1 MHPPPN
7 PVFSLQGAVKTYLLW
22 LQQWHVEN
30 LWSAHT
36 ASSALA
42 QDALSAVAF
51 TPERDTTMEQKPL
64 FVTAPSHERQE
75 PLSSKRTQHKLAV
88 YPELPDPVPWK
99 GEEGLVRIRDIVGPC
114 TRCKLCEG
122 RNQLVFGAGDPK
134 AALMFVGEGPGAE
147 EDRTGLPFVG
157 AAGALLNRMIEA
169 MGLRRE
175 QTYIGNVVKCRPPG
189 NRVPEL
195 EEVFQCGPFLRAQ
208 IQAIRPRI
216 IVALGK
222 TPTQFFLQT
231 AAPMNKLRGRF
242 ADYEGTP
249 VMPTY
254 HPAYLLRNPAAKR
267 EVWEDLQKVMAALKE
282 K

>member
-1 MHPPPN
+1 MLPTLDAAL
-7 PVFSLQGAVKTYLLW
+7 SLQGAIKTYLLW
-22 LQQWHVEN
+22 LQQWHVEI
-30 LWSAHT
+30 LWSSHQD
-36 ASSALA
+36 ASSLV
-42 QDALSAVAF
+42 QDALLEVAS
-51 TPERDTTMEQKPL
+51 TQGSGTAMEQSPL
-64 FVTAPSHERQE
+64 FASQPSSTKQE
-75 PLSSKRTQHKLAV
+75 TLSSKRTPKPLAV
-88 YPELPDPVPWK
+88 YPELPDPAPWK
-99 GEEGLVRIRDIVGPC
+99 GEEGLARLRDIVGPC

-122 RNQLVFGAGDPK
+122 RNQLVFGEGDPK
-134 AALMFVGEGPGAE
+134 ATLMFVGEGPGAE

-157 AAGALLNRMIEA
+157 AAGTLLNRMIEA

-189 NRVPEL
+189 NRVPEPD
-195 EEVFQCGPFLRAQ
+195 EVFQCGPFLRAQ
-208 IQAIRPRI
+208 IQMVRPRI

-222 TPTQFFLQT
+222 TPTQFLLQT
-231 AAPMNKLRGRF
+231 AAPMNKLRGQF

-267 EVWEDLQKVMAALKE
+267 EVWEDLQKVMAALKV